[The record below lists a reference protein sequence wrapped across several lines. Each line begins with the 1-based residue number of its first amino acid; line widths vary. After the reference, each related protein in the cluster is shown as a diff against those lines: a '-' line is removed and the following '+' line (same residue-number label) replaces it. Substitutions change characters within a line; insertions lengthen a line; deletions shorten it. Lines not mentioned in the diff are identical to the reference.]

1 VTREATTARLA
12 AEILGV
18 GATTVLDVGARWGA
32 GGVWWRLDPV
42 ANLVGFDP
50 DPVECA
56 RLNGLLPAGARE
68 RFVPVALG
76 RTPGPATLH
85 ITLEPGCSSV
95 FPPDERLAD
104 RFPGLSVIKVA
115 RRETI
120 QLETLDNWAA
130 AEGIDE
136 ITFAKLDTQGCELD
150 ILRGGE
156 QALDKCLGLEV
167 EVEFATIYQGAPLFA
182 EVDTYLRSRG
192 FALWRL
198 SGLYHYS
205 ERCTGLATGEESV
218 DYSGFVVKSDA
229 GNGRL
234 WWGNAIYLRDF
245 RDPWV
250 IAGGA
255 RRLLLLASLLDAR
268 GDVDGAA
275 AALKLAL
282 EDTRFAWTDAWRA
295 AVGKRVEE
303 LLFVPPWPPQ
313 VETPPVA
320 PPAVAAPPHRA
331 LSGHHFRRVVK
342 RLLGRAQ

>member
-1 VTREATTARLA
+1 
-12 AEILGV
+12 
-18 GATTVLDVGARWGA
+18 
-32 GGVWWRLDPV
+32 
-42 ANLVGFDP
+42 
-50 DPVECA
+50 
-56 RLNGLLPAGARE
+56 LNALLPPGARE

-76 RTPGPATLH
+76 REPGPATLN

-95 FPPDERLAD
+95 FPPDEALAD

-115 RRETI
+115 KRETI
-120 QLETLDNWAA
+120 QLETLDRWAA
-130 AEGIDE
+130 SEGIDE

-156 QALDKCLGLEV
+156 QALSQCLGLEV

-205 ERCTGLATGEESV
+205 ERCTGLATGEETV
-218 DYSGFVVKSDA
+218 DYSGFVVRSA
-229 GNGRL
+229 SGNGRL

-255 RRLLLLASLLDAR
+255 RRLLLLASLFDAR
-268 GDVDGAA
+268 GDVDAA
-275 AALKLAL
+275 AATLQLAL
-282 EDTRFAWTDAWRA
+282 DDTKFAWTAAQRA
-295 AVGKRVEE
+295 AVEVRIAE
-303 LLFVPPWPPQ
+303 LLFVPPWPPV
-313 VETPPVA
+313 VEAPVVEPPPSSPA
-320 PPAVAAPPHRA
+320 PPPHRL
-331 LSGHHFRRVVK
+331 LSGHHFRHAVK
-342 RLLGRAQ
+342 RLLGR

>member
-12 AEILGV
+12 AKVLGD
-18 GATTVLDVGARWGA
+18 GTTTVLDIGARWGA

-42 ANLVGFDP
+42 ARLVGFDP

-56 RLNGLLPAGARE
+56 RLNALLPPGARE

-85 ITLEPGCSSV
+85 ITLEPGCSSI
-95 FPPDERLAD
+95 FPPDESLAD

-130 AEGIDE
+130 SENVDE

-156 QALDKCLGLEV
+156 RALEKCLGLEV

-205 ERCTGLATGEESV
+205 ERCTGLATGEEAV
-218 DYSGFVVKSDA
+218 DYSGLVVRSDA

-255 RRLLLLASLLDAR
+255 RRLLLLAALLDAR

-275 AALKLAL
+275 AALQLAL
-282 EDTRFAWTDAWRA
+282 EDTRFGWTESQRA
-295 AVGKRVEE
+295 AVEKRIAE
-303 LLFVPPWPPQ
+303 LLYVPPWPPV
-313 VETPPVA
+313 VEPAPA
-320 PPAVAAPPHRA
+320 PPTVVEPPHHA
-331 LSGHHFRRVVK
+331 LGGHHFRRVVK
-342 RLLGRAQ
+342 RLLGRR

>member
-1 VTREATTARLA
+1 MTREAKTARLA

-18 GATTVLDVGARWGA
+18 GATTVLDIGARWGA

-42 ANLVGFDP
+42 ARLVGFDP
-50 DPVECA
+50 DPDECA
-56 RLNGLLPAGARE
+56 RLNAQLPEGALE

-76 RTPGPATLH
+76 RVPGPATLH
-85 ITLEPGCSSV
+85 ITLEPGCSSI
-95 FPPDERLAD
+95 FPPDETLAD

-120 QLETLDNWAA
+120 QLETLDNWASR
-130 AEGIDE
+130 EGIDE

-156 QALDKCLGLEV
+156 RALDKCLGLEV
-167 EVEFATIYQGAPLFA
+167 EVEFATIYRGAPLFA

-205 ERCTGLATGEESV
+205 ERCTGLATGEETI
-218 DYSGFVVKSDA
+218 DYSGLVVRANS

-245 RDPWV
+245 RDAWV

-268 GDVDGAA
+268 GDVDAAA

-282 EDTRFAWTDAWRA
+282 EDSRFGWTEMLRTA
-295 AVGKRVEE
+295 VEE
-303 LLFVPPWPPQ
+303 RIAELQFVPPWPPA
-313 VETPPVA
+313 VETPPA
-320 PPAVAAPPHRA
+320 PPAPVEPPHRT
-331 LSGHHFRRVVK
+331 LSGHHFRRAVQ
-342 RLLGRAQ
+342 RLLGR